1 MRLPDFTIKQLVF
14 WLVVAAIVLL
24 WGVALAV
31 RLL

>member
-1 MRLPDFTIKQLVF
+1 MKLPDFTIKQLVF
-14 WLVVAAIVLL
+14 WLVVAATVLL